1 MKRVSLANL
10 VPGMITAEDVFTYNN
25 QLIVAKNTPLTDKI
39 ITRLEFY
46 SIMSVR
52 VHDEPAESGQTA
64 SPLVVPSEPP
74 KEFKSYSEQIQA
86 SQEFKEFKANFE
98 ESIDS
103 MKNSLN
109 DIVKKGAPIDIKQSL
124 EQTSKFFAGGKNNF
138 SFFSILHNMRQYDD
152 LTFAHMMNV
161 SLICHVLAE
170 WLHFSKDD
178 VEMATL
184 CGLFHDI
191 GKLAIP
197 DNIIKKPDKLTDEE
211 YKIIKTHTKEG
222 YDILANQKIN
232 DNIKMAALMHHERC
246 DGSGYPLGLPGERIN
261 KFAKLVSIADVYDAM
276 TAARVY
282 RGPLCP
288 FTVIEIFEK
297 EGLQRYETEYILCF
311 LENVVLTYMNNRVR
325 LNDGR
330 EGDIIYIN
338 KSSLSRPMV
347 KCGED
352 FIDLS
357 KEKELS
363 IVEIL

>member
-10 VPGMITAEDVFTYNN
+10 VPGMVTAEDVFTYNN
-25 QLIVAKNTPLTDKI
+25 QLIVAKNTSLTDKI

-46 SIMSVR
+46 SILSVR
-52 VHDEPAESGQTA
+52 VADPPEEGFAPVAEA
-64 SPLVVPSEPP
+64 SASAEAPTQYM
-74 KEFKSYSEQIQA
+74 SYSEQIQA
-86 SQEFKEFKANFE
+86 SPEFKEFKANFE
-98 ESIDS
+98 ASIDS
-103 MKNSLN
+103 MKNNLN
-109 DIVKKGAPIDIKQSL
+109 DIVKKGAPIDVRQSL
-124 EQTSKFFAGGKNNF
+124 EQTTKLFETGKNNF
-138 SFFSILHNMRQYDD
+138 SFFSMLHNMRQYDD
-152 LTFAHMMNV
+152 LTYAHMMNV
-161 SLICHVLAE
+161 ALICRVLAE
-170 WLHFSKDD
+170 WLHFSEADI
-178 VEMATL
+178 EMATL

-197 DNIIKKPDKLTDEE
+197 DSIIKKPDKLTDEE

-222 YDILANQKIN
+222 YDILLKQNIN
-232 DNIKMAALMHHERC
+232 DHIKMAALMHHERC
-246 DGSGYPLGLPGERIN
+246 DGSGYPLGLSSGKID

-338 KSSLSRPMV
+338 KATLSRPMV

-352 FIDLS
+352 FVDLS